1 MATVGR
7 ALSKS
12 VSGMD
17 RILPYDP
24 LISPARNSWRQR
36 AFWSDDPTQ
45 IWSLSTVHFLEISV
59 MFPRFVE
66 GVRELPTLQGLLA
79 GSSTVFL
86 ADA

>member
-1 MATVGR
+1 
-7 ALSKS
+7 
-12 VSGMD
+12 
-17 RILPYDP
+17 
-24 LISPARNSWRQR
+24 
-36 AFWSDDPTQ
+36 
-45 IWSLSTVHFLEISV
+45 